1 MARKGPAL
9 SRAEAARDLAEGLV
23 AGVAAADPRWSGP
36 DLVGDE
42 QHWSIVDGEVD
53 DGLYSGRAGIA
64 LALAAAAWCTGSQRF
79 ADVARSAARGALRG
93 CEDPRD
99 DDGPLDL
106 ASGSAGIAFAAAWI
120 GHLLDDTELQA
131 DARAVAGRTGHALVR
146 ADGPLDLLTG
156 AAGTAL
162 AVAAVLPD
170 APAAEAALRAV
181 AVQARATVRRHVWGV
196 AWPDPGGHPDLLGL
210 AHGASGVAW
219 ALARAA
225 DPQDPDDSLLT
236 AALEYERAWFD
247 PHTPGWPDLR
257 PLTGA
262 TGTAPDAAEPVVAAG
277 WPVAWCHGAVGI
289 GLSRR
294 ALLALSDDGGRS
306 GLTAQRA
313 RLTAELG
320 AAVQA
325 ARQRLTTA
333 RAALREHGHA
343 DDASLCHG
351 LAGSVELLLAAG
363 TLPGADAHVGAA
375 RHSADLLVAER
386 ERLGAWPCGLPR
398 PDGDPRWHEPP
409 GLFLGLAGILL
420 TLLRVDHP
428 DELPSPLL
436 LPAVPE

>member
-1 MARKGPAL
+1 M
-9 SRAEAARDLAEGLV
+9 SRADAARDLAERL
-23 AGVAAADPRWSGP
+23 AGGVDTGDPRWSGP
-36 DLVGDE
+36 DLDGDE
-42 QHWSIVDGEVD
+42 EHWSIVDGEVD

-64 LALAAAAWCTGSQRF
+64 LALAAAAWCTGSQQF
-79 ADVARSAARGALRG
+79 ADVARSAAGAALRG

-99 DDGPLDL
+99 DDGHLDL
-106 ASGSAGIAFAAAWI
+106 ASGSAGIAFAAAWV
-120 GHLLDDTELQA
+120 GHLLDDAELCA
-131 DARAVAGRTGHALVR
+131 AARGVAGRTGQALAR
-146 ADGPLDLLTG
+146 AGGPLDLLTG

-170 APAAEAALRAV
+170 SPAAQAALGAV
-181 AVQARATVRRHVWGV
+181 AVQARATGRRHRWGV
-196 AWPDPGGHPDLLGL
+196 AWPDPGGGHPDLLGL
-210 AHGASGVAW
+210 AHGTSGVAW

-225 DPQDPDDSLLT
+225 DPQDPDDSQLT

-247 PHTPGWPDLR
+247 AHTPGWPDLR
-257 PLTGA
+257 PLSGA
-262 TGTAPDAAEPVVAAG
+262 AAGSAPDAAEVVAAAG

-294 ALLALSDDGGRS
+294 ALLALSGDAGRP
-306 GLTAQRA
+306 GLTAQRDL
-313 RLTAELG
+313 LTAELG

-363 TLPGADAHVGAA
+363 TLPGADAHVAAA

-386 ERLGAWPCGLPR
+386 EALGVWPCGLPR
-398 PDGDPRWHEPP
+398 PDDDARWHQPP

-420 TLLRVDHP
+420 TLVRVDHP

-436 LPAVPE
+436 LPTVPQ